1 MAGWTACLAATA
13 ATAAA
18 GPTLALARSA
28 GGPPTLIYS
37 APSAT
42 AAAGGHLLGLVV
54 QPEARKR
61 RVCSWLA
68 LSGNAG
74 GEADDLAPSGLRDL
88 SSSGVPGS

>member
-13 ATAAA
+13 ARAAA

-28 GGPPTLIYS
+28 GGPPTLIYL
-37 APSAT
+37 APSAA
-42 AAAGGHLLGLVV
+42 AAAGGHFLGLVV
-54 QPEARKR
+54 QPEAHKR
-61 RVCSWLA
+61 RVCSCLA

-74 GEADDLAPSGLRDL
+74 GEADDLTPFGLSHL